1 MTDRRQVRVTQ
12 PFFDRLDELLPEQ
25 RSAAGAPSSTDFLL
39 HEIPAIIDRLADLY
53 ESSTTPLFEG
63 SEIRVLITA
72 GLLVNFM
79 AVYVVLAPDGAVE
92 MIYIEIDNEGMTE

>member
-39 HEIPAIIDRLADLY
+39 HEIPAIIDLLADLY
-53 ESSTTPLFEG
+53 ESSTTLSWAIDAQTLDPQPSSKRRG
-63 SEIRVLITA
+63 SKRPP
-72 GLLVNFM
+72 M
-79 AVYVVLAPDGAVE
+79 RRP
-92 MIYIEIDNEGMTE
+92 